1 LLNDEKTFS
10 AILYHQFP
18 RLLKM
23 NPAFLQ
29 TVTRNGTFTRSYTTT
44 ATKSTETQVTI
55 HQRQQVPQ
63 AG

>member
-1 LLNDEKTFS
+1 MFS

-23 NPAFLQ
+23 HPACLQ
-29 TVTRNGTFTRSYTTT
+29 TVTRNGACTRSYTISTM
-44 ATKSTETQVTI
+44 KSKEIQVTI
-55 HQRQQVPQ
+55 HQWQQVLQ